1 MDNLYTKE
9 IAKCGLM
16 AALTFIFTYT
26 FKIPSPN
33 GYTHLGDCFVL
44 LGVLV
49 LGRKKGALAGGIGA
63 ALSDLLGG
71 YMVWVLPTFFI
82 KAIMAYVM
90 GTIVEKVMPE
100 NKFNYI
106 IGACIGGVI
115 QIVLYT
121 LVKVPLFGAVYAV
134 TRMPGLTI
142 QTISGIVLTVIIVS
156 VLDKAHVLKFVK
168 EM

>member
-1 MDNLYTKE
+1 MDNLNTKE

-106 IGACIGGVI
+106 TCKGASFRCGLRLNKNARPYNTDNFRHCSYSYNCFCSR
-115 QIVLYT
+115 QS
-121 LVKVPLFGAVYAV
+121 
-134 TRMPGLTI
+134 TRT
-142 QTISGIVLTVIIVS
+142 
-156 VLDKAHVLKFVK
+156 
-168 EM
+168 

>member
-1 MDNLYTKE
+1 MENLNTKE

-71 YMVWVLPTFFI
+71 YMVWVVPTFFI

-90 GTIVEKVMPE
+90 GTIVEKIMPDKKY
-100 NKFNYI
+100 NFVV
-106 IGACIGGVI
+106 GAVIGGII

-121 LVKVPLFGAVYAV
+121 LAKMPLFGVVYAI
-134 TRMPGLTI
+134 TRMPGLTV
-142 QTISGIVLTVIIVS
+142 QTVTGIVLTVVIVS
-156 VLDKAHVLKFVK
+156 VLDKANVLNFVR